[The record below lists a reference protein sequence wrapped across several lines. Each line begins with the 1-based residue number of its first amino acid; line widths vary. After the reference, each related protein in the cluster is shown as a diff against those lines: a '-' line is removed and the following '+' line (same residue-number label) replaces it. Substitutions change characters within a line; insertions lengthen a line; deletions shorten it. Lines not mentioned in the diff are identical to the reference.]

1 MAVHIVN
8 ESKQLYF
15 YLFFRISNLD
25 LIFYLFMATAYDYR
39 LFYKF
44 KMADPK
50 YANLPGIAHDQPD
63 IYETDDLPECDL
75 HQDEPEEMS
84 ESVETL
90 HITASDAFGK
100 FKGKSGPAKV
110 EYELAGTGSSA
121 AGTETPLQK
130 YQRLNC
136 EVRELLEEI
145 DAAKCQATE
154 KASSEKHAHS
164 LVGIATQTN
173 QLQDQLSKLKL
184 EEMLGSSLV
193 KKLDDPRGN
202 AKEKLM
208 SQLQA
213 VSEPTNG
220 GKVKSKS
227 TNDDDSKVM
236 YELLMKPNVAS
247 FEDHVQIA
255 EMEKR
260 LDSLEKVIA
269 ASPDKMSTLSIET
282 NQKNVFGAV
291 DVLNTKLSMLNPSNL
306 DHIEGRLAALLQ
318 KMNSVV
324 DQKGV
329 VEDAEKQGKIE
340 ELYDLCVKGDANSVV
355 LSDVVDR
362 LDALQSLHENA
373 LQFTKAISQLD
384 TVQQKLEMNLSGNGA
399 MLKETQTKFQENIL
413 NIQNNFDNLEK
424 RIDNLK

>member
-1 MAVHIVN
+1 
-8 ESKQLYF
+8 
-15 YLFFRISNLD
+15 
-25 LIFYLFMATAYDYR
+25 
-39 LFYKF
+39 
-44 KMADPK
+44 MADPK

-63 IYETDDLPECDL
+63 IYETDEHLPECDL
-75 HQDEPEEMS
+75 HQPDGEEMS

-90 HITASDAFGK
+90 HVSASDAFGK
-100 FKGKSGPAKV
+100 FKGKKGPTNVDLSGRIQGSKGHWHGD
-110 EYELAGTGSSA
+110 YELVGAGNGA
-121 AGTETPLQK
+121 VGAETPLQK

-136 EVRELLEEI
+136 EVRELLEEL
-145 DAAKCQATE
+145 DVAKSQAIENET
-154 KASSEKHAHS
+154 KEKHAQS

-184 EEMLGSSLV
+184 EERLGSNLV
-193 KKLDDPRGN
+193 KKLDDPRGT

-213 VSEPTNG
+213 VSEAKTDAEN
-220 GKVKSKS
+220 VKSKS
-227 TNDDDSKVM
+227 TKEEDSKVM
-236 YELLMKPNVAS
+236 YELLMKPNVAN

-255 EMEKR
+255 EIEKR
-260 LDSLEKVIA
+260 LESLEKVIA
-269 ASPDKMSTLSIET
+269 VSPEKLSTLSIET

-291 DVLNTKLSMLNPSNL
+291 DVLNTKLSLLNPSNL
-306 DHIEGRLAALLQ
+306 DHIEGRLAALLE
-318 KMNSVV
+318 KMNSAAE
-324 DQKGV
+324 QKDV
-329 VEDAEKQGKIE
+329 KEDAEKQGKIE
-340 ELYDLCVKGDANSVV
+340 ELYDLCVKGEANSVV

-384 TVQQKLEMNLSGNGA
+384 TVQQKLEMNLSGNGT

-424 RIDNLK
+424 RVDNLKK

>member
-1 MAVHIVN
+1 M
-8 ESKQLYF
+8 
-15 YLFFRISNLD
+15 
-25 LIFYLFMATAYDYR
+25 
-39 LFYKF
+39 
-44 KMADPK
+44 
-50 YANLPGIAHDQPD
+50 
-63 IYETDDLPECDL
+63 
-75 HQDEPEEMS
+75 
-84 ESVETL
+84 
-90 HITASDAFGK
+90 
-100 FKGKSGPAKV
+100 
-110 EYELAGTGSSA
+110 
-121 AGTETPLQK
+121 
-130 YQRLNC
+130 
-136 EVRELLEEI
+136 
-145 DAAKCQATE
+145 
-154 KASSEKHAHS
+154 
-164 LVGIATQTN
+164 
-173 QLQDQLSKLKL
+173 
-184 EEMLGSSLV
+184 
-193 KKLDDPRGN
+193 
-202 AKEKLM
+202 
-208 SQLQA
+208 
-213 VSEPTNG
+213 
-220 GKVKSKS
+220 
-227 TNDDDSKVM
+227 
-236 YELLMKPNVAS
+236 
-247 FEDHVQIA
+247 A

-260 LDSLEKVIA
+260 LDSLQKVIA